1 MHIIAFIVEGLYHLL
16 FTLLHQFMPT
26 LMMYA
31 GIKKQR
37 LTRYILNENARLSA
51 LTCAAGCTNKASL
64 LIYQR
69 LVAAIRAT

>member
-37 LTRYILNENARLSA
+37 LTRYILNEMPVYPH
-51 LTCAAGCTNKASL
+51 L
-64 LIYQR
+64 LVPQD
-69 LVAAIRAT
+69 VQIRHPS